1 MHRLSWKL
9 AVVGL
14 LALAGCRAEFQLKK
28 FTTNEALYTASL
40 RQFNRH
46 KWDDA
51 AAGFEKLTLELP
63 PRDTLAARSF
73 WYLGLTHE
81 HQHDY
86 QLAAQA
92 FNRIFESF
100 PDDSLMDDAL
110 FEEGK
115 SYQSMWTRPDRDAT
129 YGDAALATYSSL
141 ETYRPD
147 SPLIPKAREEIAK
160 LQAMFAQKNYDIAM
174 YYFRDKAYDS
184 AILYLKQVLENWPD
198 APRAKDAALRLI
210 EAYRDP
216 TIKYLAEA
224 EEACTALRS
233 KYPTDRDVLQ
243 ACPPPPTPAVKPPAT
258 TPVKPPLAGD
268 VTAVR

>member
-1 MHRLSWKL
+1 MHRSSWKL
-9 AVVGL
+9 AVIGL

-40 RQFNRH
+40 RQFQRG

-73 WYLGLTHE
+73 WYLGLTHQ

-110 FEEGK
+110 FEEGR
-115 SYQSMWTRPDRDAT
+115 SYQSMWSRPDRDAT

-141 ETYRPD
+141 ATYRPD
-147 SPLIPKAREEIAK
+147 SPLLPKARVEITK
-160 LQAMFAQKNYDIAM
+160 LQAMFAQKNYDIAT
-174 YYFRDKAYDS
+174 YYLRDKAYDS

-198 APRAKDAALRLI
+198 APKARDAGLRLVEAYRAIQYTEDANDACAALR
-210 EAYRDP
+210 A
-216 TIKYLAEA
+216 
-224 EEACTALRS
+224 
-233 KYPTDRDVLQ
+233 KYPTDRDVGRT
-243 ACPPPPTPAVKPPAT
+243 CPPPPAGKPAAANPPAKPPT
-258 TPVKPPLAGD
+258 AGEGP
-268 VTAVR
+268 AAR